1 MESRVKMPDAPGI
14 GFEKKKE
21 LYAVMRKLLRK
32 AP

>member
-1 MESRVKMPDAPGI
+1 VQMPDTPGI

-21 LYAVMRKLLRK
+21 LYAVMKKLLRK